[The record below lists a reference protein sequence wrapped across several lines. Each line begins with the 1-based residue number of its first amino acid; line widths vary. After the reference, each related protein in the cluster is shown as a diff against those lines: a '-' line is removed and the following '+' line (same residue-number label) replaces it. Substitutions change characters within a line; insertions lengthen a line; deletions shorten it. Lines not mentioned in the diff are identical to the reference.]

1 VAKNRRTSIGFSAV
15 RTGVFRAPAPPSR
28 AGVPF
33 VWPRASRAEVRIP
46 RALVEVTGVGA
57 CMIPAGKKEFRPAS
71 GNSDCLA
78 RDYSASSDS
87 VSIPNTVVP
96 LRIDE

>member
-1 VAKNRRTSIGFSAV
+1 M
-15 RTGVFRAPAPPSR
+15 
-28 AGVPF
+28 
-33 VWPRASRAEVRIP
+33 
-46 RALVEVTGVGA
+46 EVTGVGA